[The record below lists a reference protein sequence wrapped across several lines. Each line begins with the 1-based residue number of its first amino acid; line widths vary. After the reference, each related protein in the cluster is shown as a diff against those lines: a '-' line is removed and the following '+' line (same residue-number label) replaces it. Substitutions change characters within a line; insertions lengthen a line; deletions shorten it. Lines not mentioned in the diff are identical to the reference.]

1 MPGGRRGGRGVI
13 GNGGTPTPTG
23 FVTFVAFVFFYMST
37 THTHA
42 GRRAIK
48 KILKIFFKIFRHN
61 AFLLSG

>member
-1 MPGGRRGGRGVI
+1 MDKTDVKNGPIYTAMPGGRRRGRGVI
-13 GNGGTPTPTG
+13 GDGGTPTPTG

-48 KILKIFFKIFRHN
+48 KF
-61 AFLLSG
+61 